1 MHGHATGRLAAVP
14 LMTIEAFEQML
25 FDAFHQEWEDDRATL
40 NGSSR
45 TRWQNLTDWVK
56 ATMTRE
62 EVSSYLTING
72 VNYIAY
78 MVPIGFINSIDRIV
92 ADGTALALMR
102 RIADET
108 NPKAKA
114 MRAAADEANAEVA
127 AAKARAGAAA
137 AKPTSTRGKDKGM
150 AKTRA

>member
-1 MHGHATGRLAAVP
+1 MAKKDYQGLVHRMHLHATGRLAAVP

-40 NGSSR
+40 DGSSR

-56 ATMTRE
+56 ANMTRDN
-62 EVSSYLTING
+62 VSIYLTING
-72 VNYIAY
+72 VDYIAY

-92 ADGTALALMR
+92 GYGTAQALMR

-114 MRAAADEANAEVA
+114 KRAAADKAKAEVTT
-127 AAKARAGAAA
+127 
-137 AKPTSTRGKDKGM
+137 AKPTS
-150 AKTRA
+150 ARAIAP

>member
-1 MHGHATGRLAAVP
+1 MAKKDYQGLVNRMHRHATGRLAAVP

-40 NGSSR
+40 DGSSR

-56 ATMTRE
+56 AIMTRD
-62 EVSSYLTING
+62 EVSTYLTING
-72 VNYIAY
+72 VDYIAY
-78 MVPIGFINSIDRIV
+78 MVPIGIINSIDRIV
-92 ADGTALALMR
+92 GYRTAWALMR

-114 MRAAADEANAEVA
+114 KRAAADKANAE
-127 AAKARAGAAA
+127 AAA
-137 AKPTSTRGKDKGM
+137 AKPTSTKGL
-150 AKTRA
+150 AKTKA